1 LTATH
6 LNREGIRQ
14 PPDGGLPI
22 GPWLLLGGVLLLFAI
37 IIGWDLYA
45 EYKAVDTGERE
56 RLAAQSRV
64 MNENLAQQLL
74 STSRLL
80 DSIRSELPFLRAQRD
95 GNALVDRRLQASAKI
110 TPGLRALFIF
120 DATGFTVNCNRNEL
134 IGENFGG
141 RDYFQVPRR
150 IRNPDLLHVTAPF
163 KSFSGAYTMT
173 VSKVILDERGEF
185 AGVAAA
191 TLEPNFFKTLLSSIL
206 YAEDMRA
213 AVIHGDGKVIFR
225 IPDPQGAVGIDL
237 AEKPETYSRYAHHM
251 QSGGKTSIFSGVGG
265 LTGEDRLTIFSTLR
279 PETVSM
285 DKPLVTT
292 VSRHLP
298 AVFAS
303 WYREIFLQLALFGA
317 IALMCLGGLLYY
329 RRRLSAYNQVISRRE
344 AERGHAEQALKRS
357 EDIFRKAFYL
367 SPDMC
372 SISQIESGRYVL
384 VSRSF
389 AELLGY
395 TEEEL
400 VGKTSF
406 ELNIWEDAESRKP
419 LIELLR
425 KDGMVMN
432 YAVRFRTKDGDVR
445 SGLMSA
451 ATIDIEAIPHLM
463 CVTRDMTGQLA
474 SQEALARESY
484 RNQAFLRNASDGVH
498 IMGGDGVLLEAS
510 DSFCM
515 MLGYAREELIGAHV
529 SLWDA
534 QWSTQDLKQKI
545 AEQIRA
551 VGRSVFETRHRRR
564 DGSVFDVEISGQ
576 ALELD
581 GRLVL
586 FNSARDITERK
597 KFETELMAAKQ
608 NAEAANLAK
617 SRFLASASHDLRQP
631 IQAINLFSLA
641 LNNTAL
647 SQEQKKISDYLALSA
662 KSLGDLLNALL
673 DISKFDAGLVKP
685 VHELVGTRT
694 LIRNLSAEVTLTAS
708 AKQLRFRVSTR
719 RRELASH
726 TDPKLLRSLLGNL
739 IDNAIKYTE
748 RGGVLVGIRRR
759 GRQILIQVWDT
770 GIGIA
775 PENMN
780 AIFDEYFQIENRERD
795 RSKGLGLGLA
805 IAKRI
810 ARLLGSEVTCRSRPG
825 KGSVFE
831 FRLPLAGESPEQIAK
846 LNLQPGAG
854 RIAARD
860 MGERRVAVIEDDW
873 TVAMA
878 MKLSLESVG
887 MRVNTYDNAEIA
899 LASPDIGDAD
909 FYICDLRLPGLNGPE
924 FLDALQ
930 RQSQR
935 RVRGVILTG
944 DTSPERVELVR
955 SSGWPVMFKP
965 IDLPAL
971 LSTIKSLETVH

>member
-1 LTATH
+1 MTGAQA
-6 LNREGIRQ
+6 NRESMT
-14 PPDGGLPI
+14 PPRDGGFPV

-45 EYKAVDTGERE
+45 EYKAVDSNERE
-56 RLAAQSRV
+56 RLLAQSRV
-64 MNENLAQQLL
+64 INENLAQHLL

-80 DSIRSELPFLRAQRD
+80 DSIRSELPLLRTQRD
-95 GNALVDRRLQASAKI
+95 GDALVNRRLHASAEI
-110 TPGLRALFIF
+110 TPGLRGLLIL
-120 DATGFTVNCNRNEL
+120 DATGFTTYSNLKEV
-134 IGENFGG
+134 IGHNFGG

-150 IRNPDLLHVTAPF
+150 IRNPDLLHVTAPY
-163 KSFSGAYTMT
+163 SSLSGAYTIT
-173 VSKVILDERGEF
+173 VSKVIVDERGEF

-191 TLEPNFFKTLLSSIL
+191 TLEPDFFKTLLGSVL

-213 AVIHGDGKVIFR
+213 SVIHGDGKMIFR
-225 IPDPQGAVGIDL
+225 IPDPQGAIGIDL
-237 AEKPETYSRYAHHM
+237 AERPDTYSRYAQHM
-251 QSGGKTSIFSGVGG
+251 RSGRQTSIFSGVGG
-265 LTGEDRLTIFSTLR
+265 LTGEDRLTVFSTLR

-292 VSRHLP
+292 VTRHLP
-298 AVFAS
+298 TVFAN
-303 WYREIFLQLALFGA
+303 WYREIFLQLAMFGA
-317 IALMCLGGLLYY
+317 IALMCLGGVRYY
-329 RRRLSAYNQVISRRE
+329 RRRLNAYNQIISRRE
-344 AERGHAEQALKRS
+344 AERSGAEQALKRS
-357 EDIFRKAFYL
+357 EDVFRKAFYL

-372 SISQIESGRYVL
+372 SISQIESGRYAL

-395 TEEEL
+395 TEAEL

-406 ELNIWEDAESRKP
+406 ELGIWENSGSRKP
-419 LIELLR
+419 LIDLLQ
-425 KDGMVMN
+425 KDGLVMN
-432 YAVRFRTKDGDVR
+432 YEVRFRAKGGDVR
-445 SGLMSA
+445 AGLMSA
-451 ATIDIEAIPHLM
+451 AAIDIDGIPHLM
-463 CVTRDMTGQLA
+463 CITRDMTVELA
-474 SQEALARESY
+474 AQEALARESY

-510 DSFCM
+510 DSFCV

-534 QWSTQDLKQKI
+534 QWSRQDLKQKI
-545 AEQIRA
+545 ADQLRA
-551 VGRSVFETRHRRR
+551 IGRSMFETRHRRR
-564 DGSVFDVEISGQ
+564 DGSVLDVEISGR

-597 KFETELMAAKQ
+597 KFETELVEAKQ
-608 NAEAANLAK
+608 NAETANLAK
-617 SRFLASASHDLRQP
+617 SQFLASASHDLRQP

-641 LNNTAL
+641 LKSTAL

-662 KSLGDLLNALL
+662 NSLGDLLNALL
-673 DISKFDAGLVKP
+673 DLSKFDAGLVKP

-708 AKQLRFRVSTR
+708 AKKLRFRVFSR
-719 RRELASH
+719 RRELASY

-748 RGGVLVGIRRR
+748 RGGALVGIRRR

-775 PENMN
+775 PENMD
-780 AIFDEYFQIENRERD
+780 AIFDEYFQIGNQERD
-795 RSKGLGLGLA
+795 KAKGLGLGLA

-810 ARLLGSEVTCRSRPG
+810 ATLLGTEVTCRSRPG

-831 FRLPLAGESPEQIAK
+831 FRLPLADESPKQVGN
-846 LNLQPGAG
+846 LNLEPDAG
-854 RIAARD
+854 SDAALNL
-860 MGERRVAVIEDDW
+860 GGRRVAVIEDDW
-873 TVAMA
+873 SVAMA
-878 MKLSLESVG
+878 MKLSLESQG
-887 MRVNTYDNAEIA
+887 MRVKTYDNAEVA
-899 LASPDIGDAD
+899 LASPDIADAD
-909 FYICDLRLPGLNGPE
+909 FYICDLRLPGLNGRE

-930 RQSQR
+930 RQSAKR
-935 RVRGVILTG
+935 IRGLILTG
-944 DTSPERVELVR
+944 DTSPERVEVVR
-955 SSGWPVMFKP
+955 SSGWTVVFKP

-971 LSTIKSLETVH
+971 LSTIKSLETMH